1 MKMEKKR
8 WKNDQRNDKC
18 NDNQNDKNE
27 KYFKDFQC
35 VAGSLFHKYR
45 VRKIWTWTP
54 QIESD
59 LCAMRGEHLW

>member
-1 MKMEKKR
+1 MKHMI
-8 WKNDQRNDKC
+8 KNGKRNDKY

-45 VRKIWTWTP
+45 VRKIWT
-54 QIESD
+54 
-59 LCAMRGEHLW
+59 